1 MHCPF
6 DGLEYLSKFTD
17 RGQMMTNRKC
27 NKATSKRPV
36 SSFDDDLDFDGP
48 PVNIVFSDQWKRE
61 YREPIGIAAAMKY
74 GDAIRKDEVV
84 LINQAVAL
92 SNDLARRFYIDDGG
106 LVRVTPGVQI
116 DSLPAPVE
124 SIAIWAEGHSSWHF
138 NKRRHESYSDLAQNI
153 LLSNL
158 TMDWLPSSWNSLS
171 LNQREAAIQAQMEKS
186 RHGILLLLAE
196 QIRLANKVEPLYEE
210 QTAHMVRPW
219 RLYE

>member
-1 MHCPF
+1 
-6 DGLEYLSKFTD
+6 
-17 RGQMMTNRKC
+17 MTKRKC
-27 NKATSKRPV
+27 SQITSREAELRI
-36 SSFDDDLDFDGP
+36 DDDLSFDEP
-48 PVNIVFSDQWKRE
+48 PVDIVCGIEWEME
-61 YREPIGIAAAMKY
+61 YREPIGIATVMKY
-74 GDAIRKDEVV
+74 GDAIPKDDVV
-84 LINQAVAL
+84 LINQVVSL

-106 LVRVTPGVQI
+106 LVRVTPAVRI

-124 SIAIWAEGHSSWHF
+124 SIAIWAEGHSSWRF

-158 TMDWLPSSWNSLS
+158 SMDWLPSSWNSLS

-186 RHGILLLLAE
+186 RHGILLLFAE
-196 QIRLANKVEPLYEE
+196 QIRLANKVEALYED